1 MLTTIISFIIVFGIL
16 VFVHEFGHFIVAKKC
31 GIMVREFSIGMGPK
45 LFFYRHNHTTYT
57 IRLLPLGGY
66 VRLAGSEDDEEDA
79 IKPGT
84 VVKIQLNDK
93 GVVTKI
99 DLSKKNQLFKGIPFQ
114 VSDADLV
121 NGLWIEGYE
130 NGNEDDKKRLSVDHD
145 ALIVQRDGIE
155 VQIAPADVQFQNAPV
170 GKKLL
175 VNFAGIFNN
184 ILLAILAFMLLAFLQ
199 GGVGTNSNKVN
210 VSDSTPHVAKTAGIK
225 DGSRILAVNGVKIK
239 NFQDIAKQIEKQ
251 PNKKVKLT
259 IEDKNKTRDVSLVT
273 DSKQMNKQ
281 KIGVIGVTQTLDTSF
296 GAKVMAGFTTTWSM
310 AKGLFGALWQMI
322 SGHFTLNSLGGPVAI
337 FANTSE
343 ATSMGLTGIIQF
355 LGWLSIN
362 LAIVNLIPI
371 PGLDGGKILL
381 NIIQLIRGKA
391 LSEKTE
397 MIVTMIG
404 FVFLAGLM
412 ILVTWNDI
420 MRYFIR

>member
-66 VRLAGSEDDEEDA
+66 VRLAGSADDDEDE
-79 IKPGT
+79 IKPGSI
-84 VVKIQLNDK
+84 VKLQLNDA
-93 GVVTKI
+93 GIVTKI
-99 DLSKKNQLFKGIPFQ
+99 DLSKKNKLFKGIPFQ

-130 NGNEDDKKRLSVDHD
+130 NGNENEQKRLKVDHD
-145 ALIVQRDGIE
+145 ALIVQKDGVE
-155 VQIAPADVQFQNAPV
+155 VQIAPADVQFQNAPAW
-170 GKKLL
+170 KKIL

-184 ILLAILAFMLLAFLQ
+184 VLLAIVAFMLLAFLQ
-199 GGVGTNSNKVN
+199 GGVGTNSNQVQ
-210 VSDSTPHVAKTAGIK
+210 VSDSSPHVAKTAGIK
-225 DGSRILAVNGVKIK
+225 DGDRILAVNGIK
-239 NFQDIAKQIEKQ
+239 TNDFQAIATQIEKQ
-251 PNKKVKLT
+251 PNKKVNLTVQANHKIRNVKL
-259 IEDKNKTRDVSLVT
+259 IT
-273 DSKQMNKQ
+273 DSKEMNKQ
-281 KIGVIGVTQTLDTSF
+281 KIGVIGIKQTLDTSF
-296 GAKVMAGFTTTWSM
+296 SAKVMSGFTTTWTMTKS
-310 AKGLFGALWQMI
+310 LFGALWQMV
-322 SGHFTLNSLGGPVAI
+322 SGHFSLNNLGGPVAI
-337 FANTSE
+337 YANTSA
-343 ATSMGLTGIIQF
+343 ATSLGLIGVVQF

-362 LAIVNLIPI
+362 LAVVNLIPI
-371 PGLDGGKILL
+371 PALDGGKLLL
-381 NIIQLIRGKA
+381 NIIELIRRKS

-397 MIVTMIG
+397 LVITMIG

-420 MRYFIR
+420 MRYFVR